1 MSLGC
6 NMALSI
12 LVITIVLLQGSL
24 ALSYERQLTGEL
36 LQEYSTSA
44 RPVKNVSY
52 LCNKGG
58 VVQFSQYIKEI
69 RSVVHSVVY
78 FCERSKQ
85 APCRC

>member
-1 MSLGC
+1 MI
-6 NMALSI
+6 LSI

-52 LCNKGG
+52 LCDKGG
-58 VVQFSQYIKEI
+58 VTQSSQYIKEI
-69 RSVVHSVVY
+69 INIMLLVLGTIPHR
-78 FCERSKQ
+78 K
-85 APCRC
+85 